1 VVSGGVNEDG
11 TAWLHWEPIAGW
23 ALLRDTWDDVMLPVT
38 VCADDEMVFTAIAP
52 GDQHPGFACYTE
64 AQRQD
69 EAFLA
74 HLRDEVLRRHAV
86 DEVHRHREDA
96 EHINA
101 FVDAQPDP
109 AAFGR
114 APARGTTRGSRST

>member
-1 VVSGGVNEDG
+1 VAAEVARIPWTTDATPPPPRRYRSFMAAPPGWYVVSGGVNEDG

-64 AQRQD
+64 AQ
-69 EAFLA
+69 
-74 HLRDEVLRRHAV
+74 
-86 DEVHRHREDA
+86 
-96 EHINA
+96 
-101 FVDAQPDP
+101 
-109 AAFGR
+109 AAGR
-114 APARGTTRGSRST
+114 GVPRASPR